1 MTPGDVG
8 SLVWA
13 YVGGTTTAGE
23 GLTDGSV
30 TFANGMAVG
39 DYKAIYFENDGYGQL
54 ASTTFSVA
62 AAELPAGVLFA
73 EDFDGLALG
82 PWVSDSESGG
92 DGTDWTATAP
102 TGNGPWADVEG
113 AVSPQI
119 VPASEAMQ
127 YGRAVSE

>member
-39 DYKAIYFENDGYGQL
+39 DYKAIYFENDGYAQL

-62 AAELPAGVLFA
+62 AAELPEGVLFA

-102 TGNGPWADVEG
+102 TGWVTATGDGHG
-113 AVSPQI
+113 AT
-119 VPASEAMQ
+119 AWR
-127 YGRAVSE
+127 YGHGV